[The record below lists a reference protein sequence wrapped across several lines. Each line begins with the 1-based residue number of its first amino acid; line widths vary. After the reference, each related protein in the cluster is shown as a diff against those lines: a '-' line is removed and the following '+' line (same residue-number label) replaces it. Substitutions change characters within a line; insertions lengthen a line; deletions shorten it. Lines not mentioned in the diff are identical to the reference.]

1 MECALP
7 RHDAVG
13 LDVSLAVSH
22 NHKHN
27 GPSTFSHIKENLVAI
42 VKKMN

>member
-27 GPSTFSHIKENLVAI
+27 DTHFRPH
-42 VKKMN
+42 